1 MLSSDAGDRCHV
13 YEVYREN
20 YSEQFA
26 EPTRFE
32 AKSTIIALLSDAL

>member
-1 MLSSDAGDRCHV
+1 MLSSKAGDRWYV